1 MKARAGEDLAEA
13 IAVLWA
19 AALVERLRDLSI
31 DAVVPVPLHWLRR
44 WQRGFNQSEVL
55 ARAVAHAL
63 GVPSNPGL
71 LRCIRRTGQQKQL
84 SPSARRDNVRDAF
97 HAPRIPYQTVL
108 LIDDV
113 MTTGATAHEA
123 ARALRKGGANRI
135 VVAVLAHG
143 R

>member
-1 MKARAGEDLAEA
+1 MKTRAGEDLAEA

-19 AALVERLRDLSI
+19 AAIVERLRDVPI
-31 DAVVPVPLHWLRR
+31 EAVVPVPLHWTRR

-55 ARAVAHAL
+55 ARAVAHSL
-63 GVPSNPGL
+63 GVPGKPGL
-71 LRCIRRTGQQKQL
+71 LRCVRRTGQQKQL
-84 SPSARRDNVRDAF
+84 SPTARRDNMRDAF
-97 HAPRIPYQTVL
+97 RAPRVPYQSVL

-123 ARALRKGGANRI
+123 ARALHKGGAKRI